1 MPFLIFKNNQSN
13 IENTLI
19 KIAEDQQEL
28 NALLVTIKD
37 YKLIEITQEKF
48 NDVKINK
55 SPVIKYID
63 NDVIY
68 EQSQEF
74 SGYFRNSEELKI
86 FLDPIAP
93 NSISFKKNIQFFLD
107 SNKNSPLFDKWN
119 NYLNFLNNLNL
130 DSLNYPIESSFEE
143 YLSKNNIF
151 FLNPL
156 QLP

>member
-1 MPFLIFKNNQSN
+1 MAFLIFKNNQSN
-13 IENTLI
+13 IQNTLI

-28 NALLVTIKD
+28 NVLLSTVDD
-37 YKLIEITQEKF
+37 YKIIEITQEKF

-55 SPVIKYID
+55 SPVIKYVD
-63 NDVIY
+63 DDVIY
-68 EQSQEF
+68 EQSQQF

-86 FLDPIAP
+86 ILDQIK
-93 NSISFKKNIQFFLD
+93 NNIQFFLD
-107 SNKNSPLFDKWN
+107 SNKNSLVFNKWN

-130 DSLNYPIESSFEE
+130 NSLNYPIESSFEE
-143 YLSKNNIF
+143 YLNKNNIF

>member
-1 MPFLIFKNNQSN
+1 MAFLIFKNNQSN

-19 KIAEDQQEL
+19 RIAEDQQEL
-28 NALLVTIKD
+28 NAILSTVND

-55 SPVIKYID
+55 SPVIKYVD

-68 EQSQEF
+68 NQNQPS
-74 SGYFRNSEELKI
+74 SGHFRNSKDLKI
-86 FLDPIAP
+86 ILDPIK
-93 NSISFKKNIQFFLD
+93 NNIQFFLD
-107 SNKNSPLFDKWN
+107 SNKNSLLFDKWN

-130 DSLNYPIESSFEE
+130 ESLNYPIESSFEE